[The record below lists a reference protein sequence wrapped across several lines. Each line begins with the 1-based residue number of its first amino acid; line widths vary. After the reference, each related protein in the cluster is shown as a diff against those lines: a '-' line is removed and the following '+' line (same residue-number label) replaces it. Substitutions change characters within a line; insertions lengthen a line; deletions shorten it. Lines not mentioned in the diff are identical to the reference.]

1 MIVKQTRAWIGS
13 TLVLLS
19 VGLFWACKTEEKL
32 PKLGEQIAGPVDV
45 ATSPS
50 GSYFY
55 ALNSDYERRYN
66 EGSIMVIDPESDPP
80 TKRTT
85 IPIPRLGRSL
95 DVAQNLLLVTFDA
108 EGDEIYRRIDLWD
121 LQNEITPTLITSF
134 SIECSPVNGII
145 APSQPYFVVSCLN
158 GDVFMGHLNRSNL
171 AASTLDRVRSYG
183 YAHRALYFYE
193 NGANTWLLG
202 FPSDLDIPD
211 ADDYPAVDKQSY
223 DLATDAMKEGAD
235 EVPDLLQDTPQAR
248 RRPSN
253 GYPYQMFIY
262 NVTAE
267 EAASPADPNIGT
279 ARFRYL
285 ETGTFAKPNQAN
297 AEMRFVYFTLTDL
310 DGTPASGEG
319 TIDIDSRIYRTNFW
333 MAKSAPG
340 AASNAFYLSQRGN
353 SYGSTSNNVLRV
365 EVNPTALAAP
375 ATSKFS
381 DMFKVQRVYGFA
393 NDRDSIGRYPG
404 AFAVTE
410 IDGEPMLLV
419 NHFRDLINFRDA
431 PFYSITRKF
440 LNTPYSLQQATSYD
454 STAYESSFYQLAVSK
469 TGKLLTC
476 SFYGQAL
483 YLFDVRPRTSMREQT
498 PIRIE

>member
-66 EGSIMVIDPESDPP
+66 EGSIMVIDPEAETP
-80 TKRTT
+80 KKVTT
-85 IPIPRLGRSL
+85 ISIPRLGRSL

-108 EGDEIYRRIDLWD
+108 EGDETFRRIDLWD
-121 LQNEITPTLITSF
+121 LQNETNPTLITSF

-223 DLATDAMKEGAD
+223 D
-235 EVPDLLQDTPQAR
+235 
-248 RRPSN
+248 
-253 GYPYQMFIY
+253 
-262 NVTAE
+262 
-267 EAASPADPNIGT
+267 
-279 ARFRYL
+279 
-285 ETGTFAKPNQAN
+285 
-297 AEMRFVYFTLTDL
+297 
-310 DGTPASGEG
+310 
-319 TIDIDSRIYRTNFW
+319 
-333 MAKSAPG
+333 
-340 AASNAFYLSQRGN
+340 
-353 SYGSTSNNVLRV
+353 
-365 EVNPTALAAP
+365 
-375 ATSKFS
+375 
-381 DMFKVQRVYGFA
+381 
-393 NDRDSIGRYPG
+393 
-404 AFAVTE
+404 
-410 IDGEPMLLV
+410 
-419 NHFRDLINFRDA
+419 
-431 PFYSITRKF
+431 
-440 LNTPYSLQQATSYD
+440 
-454 STAYESSFYQLAVSK
+454 
-469 TGKLLTC
+469 
-476 SFYGQAL
+476 
-483 YLFDVRPRTSMREQT
+483 
-498 PIRIE
+498 

>member
-1 MIVKQTRAWIGS
+1 MIVTKTRAWIGS
-13 TLVLLS
+13 SLVLLGMS
-19 VGLFWACKTEEKL
+19 LFGACKTEEKL

-66 EGSIMVIDPESDPP
+66 EGSIMVIDPETETP
-80 TKRTT
+80 TKVTT

-108 EGDEIYRRIDLWD
+108 EGDETFRRIDLWD
-121 LQNEITPTLITSF
+121 LQNETNPTLVTSW
-134 SIECSPVNGII
+134 SIECSPVNGVI
-145 APSQPYFVVSCLN
+145 APSQPYFTVSCLN
-158 GDVFMGHLNRSNL
+158 GDLFMGRLDKGNL

-193 NGANTWLLG
+193 GGANTYLLG
-202 FPSDLDIPD
+202 FPSDLDIPNI
-211 ADDYPAVDKQSY
+211 DDYPALDKAGY
-223 DLATDAMKEGAD
+223 DLASDSMKEGAN
-235 EVPDLLQDTPQAR
+235 EVPDVLEDTPQAR
-248 RRPSN
+248 RRPGN

-262 NVTAE
+262 NVTSE

-285 ETGTFAKPNQAN
+285 ETGTFAKPNQVN
-297 AEMRFVYFTLTDL
+297 KEMRFIHYTLRDT

-319 TIDIDSRIYRTNFW
+319 TVDIDTRIYRTNFW
-333 MAKSAPG
+333 MAKRAPND
-340 AASNAFYLSQRGN
+340 AAEVFYLSQRGN
-353 SYGSTSNNVLRV
+353 SYGSTSNNVLRM
-365 EVNPTALAAP
+365 EINPAALTATTL
-375 ATSKFS
+375 KFS
-381 DMFKVQRVYGFA
+381 DMFKVQRVYGFT
-393 NDRDSIGRYPG
+393 NDRDSVARYPG

-410 IDGEPMLLV
+410 IDGQPMLLV

-440 LNTPYSLQQATSYD
+440 LNPPYSLEQASSYD
-454 STAYESSFYQLAVSK
+454 STAFDASFYQLAVSK

-476 SFYGQAL
+476 SFYGRSL
-483 YLFDVRPRTSMREQT
+483 YLFDVRPRTSMRDQT

>member
-1 MIVKQTRAWIGS
+1 MIVTQTRAWLGS
-13 TLVLLS
+13 SLVLL
-19 VGLFWACKTEEKL
+19 GMTLFGACKTEEKL

-50 GSYFY
+50 GNYFY

-66 EGSIMVIDPESDPP
+66 EGSIMVIDPETATP
-80 TKRTT
+80 TKVNT

-108 EGDEIYRRIDLWD
+108 EGDEVMRRIDIWD
-121 LQNEITPTLITSF
+121 LKNETAPTLAASW
-134 SIECSPVNGII
+134 SIECSPVNGIL
-145 APSQPYFVVSCLN
+145 APSQPYFAVSCLN
-158 GDVFMGHLNRSNL
+158 GDLFMGHLDRSNL

-193 NGANTWLLG
+193 NGTNVQLFG

-211 ADDYPAVDKQSY
+211 ADDYPATDKQSY
-223 DLATDAMKEGAD
+223 DLASDKMIDGAD

-248 RRPSN
+248 RRPGN

-262 NVTAE
+262 NVTSE
-267 EAASPADPNIGT
+267 EAISPTDPEIGT

-285 ETGTFAKPNQAN
+285 EPGTYAKPNQVN
-297 AEMRFVYFTLTDL
+297 KEMRFIYYTLRDL
-310 DGTPASGEG
+310 DGTPTSGEG
-319 TIDIDSRIYRTNFW
+319 TVDVDSRIYRTNFW
-333 MAKSAPG
+333 MAKRGPNDPSEV
-340 AASNAFYLSQRGN
+340 FYLSQRGN
-353 SYGSTSNNVLRV
+353 AYGSTSNNVLRV
-365 EVNPTALAAP
+365 EINPTALNSGTA
-375 ATSKFS
+375 KFS
-381 DMFKVQRVYGFA
+381 EMFQVQRVYGFS
-393 NDRDSIGRYPG
+393 NDRDSVARYPG

-431 PFYSITRKF
+431 PFYGISRKF
-440 LNTPYSLQQATSYD
+440 LNPPFSLEQASSYD
-454 STAYESSFYQLAVSK
+454 STAFEASFYQLAVSK
-469 TGKLLTC
+469 SGKLLTC
-476 SFYGQAL
+476 SFYGQSL
-483 YLFDVRPRTSMREQT
+483 YLFDVRPRTSMKDQT